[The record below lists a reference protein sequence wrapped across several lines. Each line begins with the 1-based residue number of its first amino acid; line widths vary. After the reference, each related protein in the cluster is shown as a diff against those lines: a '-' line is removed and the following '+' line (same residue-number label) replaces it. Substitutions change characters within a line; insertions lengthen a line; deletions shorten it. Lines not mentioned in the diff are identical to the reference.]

1 MSRTT
6 RTRTS
11 QQTPRIYRQ
20 GDVLIIARDVPD
32 TAQPVTRD
40 GDVILAHGEV
50 TGHAHR
56 IASSAVREWSAGA
69 ERFIQALETVALTHE
84 EHSTVTL
91 PPGAY
96 QIVIQSEYSPGA
108 LRNVAD

>member
-1 MSRTT
+1 MSRTARKT
-6 RTRTS
+6 KQTS
-11 QQTPRIYRQ
+11 LVFRQ
-20 GDVLIIARDVPD
+20 GDVLIIKRDVLPA
-32 TAQPVTRD
+32 TAQPVERK

-69 ERFIQALETVALTHE
+69 ERLIQALATVALTHE
-84 EHSTVTL
+84 EHYTVFL
-91 PPGAY
+91 PPGVY
-96 QIVIQSEYSPGA
+96 QIVIQSEYTPGA